1 MTGQKVSAAVL
12 AGGESRRFG
21 RDKALVPLPGG
32 TTPMLGAVVQTLLDV
47 AADVTIIAP
56 EDRAYSRF
64 GVPVISEA
72 APGQGPLGG
81 IEMALSQA
89 AHDRCIVV
97 GCDLPFLNPDLLR
110 WMANLDFTEDAL
122 VPLVSGAEPAWATG
136 SPPRPQVLH
145 AIYRRS
151 CLNPVRQLRSSRERR
166 LSRLIDLIA
175 VRYVHEDEIR
185 RIDPGLR
192 SFLNLNSEEEWDRA
206 WRQRES

>member
-1 MTGQKVSAAVL
+1 MTGLKVSAAVL

-21 RDKALVPLPGG
+21 TDKALVPLPGG
-32 TTPMLGAVVQTLLDV
+32 TTPMLGAVVRALLDV

-56 EDRAYSRF
+56 ESRTYSRF
-64 GVPVISEA
+64 GVPVVSEV

-81 IEMALSQA
+81 LEMALSRA
-89 AHDRCIVV
+89 AHDQCIVV

-110 WMANLDFTEDAL
+110 WLAQLDFSEDAL
-122 VPLVSGAEPAWATG
+122 VPMVTGPEPERSTG
-136 SPPRPQVLH
+136 STPRPQVLH

-151 CLNPVRQLRSSRERR
+151 CLEPVRQLRSSGERR
-166 LSRLIDLIA
+166 FGRLLDLIA

-192 SFLNLNSEEEWDRA
+192 SFVNLNSEEEWNRA
-206 WRQRES
+206 RRQPES